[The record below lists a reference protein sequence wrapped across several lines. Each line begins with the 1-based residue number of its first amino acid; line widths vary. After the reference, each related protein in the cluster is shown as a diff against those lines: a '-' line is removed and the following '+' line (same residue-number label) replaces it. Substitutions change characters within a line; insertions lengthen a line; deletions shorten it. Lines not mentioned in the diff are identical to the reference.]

1 MIRASVIAIALMA
14 AACSP
19 PATQEQPQ
27 TPTTETPAQVE
38 QQMPQT
44 AAEATAQ
51 DTCGASAYA
60 QLVGQNI
67 AAVTVPEGTRTIA
80 PDTAVTQDFRPD
92 RLNIIVDAQGVIQR
106 LECY

>member
-1 MIRASVIAIALMA
+1 MIRASLFAIALLA

-19 PATQEQPQ
+19 ATEEQPQ
-27 TPTTETPAQVE
+27 ATTPETPAQVE

-51 DTCGASAYA
+51 DTCGARAYS

-67 AAVTVPEGTRTIA
+67 AAVTVPEGVRTIM
-80 PDTAVTQDFRPD
+80 PDSVVTQDFRPD
-92 RLNIIVDAQGVIQR
+92 RINIIADAQGVIQR